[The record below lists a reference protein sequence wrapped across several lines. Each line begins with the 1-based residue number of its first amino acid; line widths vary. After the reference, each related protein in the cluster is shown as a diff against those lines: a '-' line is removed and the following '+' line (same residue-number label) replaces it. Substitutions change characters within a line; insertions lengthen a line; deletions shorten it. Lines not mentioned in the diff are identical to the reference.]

1 MTMMMDTKKLNMTD
15 KFILLEQLWDDM
27 SQNVNDDR
35 FTPNWHLEIL
45 NELEA
50 QEKKNQLEFTDFK
63 DVKKRLQ
70 LLVAK

>member
-50 QEKKNQLEFTDFK
+50 KEKENQLEFTDFK

>member
-50 QEKKNQLEFTDFK
+50 QEKENQLEFTDFK